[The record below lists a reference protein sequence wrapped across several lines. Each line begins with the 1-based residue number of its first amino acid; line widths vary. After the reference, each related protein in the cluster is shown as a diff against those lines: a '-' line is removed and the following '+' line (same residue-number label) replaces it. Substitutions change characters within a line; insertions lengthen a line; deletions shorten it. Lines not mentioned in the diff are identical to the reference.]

1 MAKKLYIYDSTSTLD
16 RAQAL
21 CRFGKSS
28 DIVILPVASANQ
40 LAAELTKL
48 KSSGVTFDRMLIQTH
63 GNSGMI
69 FFNHQALTAT
79 GLLVQFSGKGY
90 DVLFPTYTRIYFDGC
105 NVAEGDDGKNF
116 LTTAGTIFLQNGG
129 GEVFAYGSLGT
140 AMPSWVPFI
149 GGHTVHFNAGLVTIQ
164 FSPGGKVF
172 TPPPMDL
179 MADEKRLWRGRAQ

>member
-16 RAQAL
+16 RAQAI

-28 DIVILPVASANQ
+28 DIVTLPVASSNQ
-40 LAAELTKL
+40 LEAELTKL
-48 KSSGVTFDRMLIQTH
+48 KRAGLTFDRMLIQTH

-79 GLLVQFSGKGY
+79 GLRAQFAGKGY

-105 NVAEGDDGKNF
+105 NVAEGDSGKNF
-116 LTTAGTIFLQNGG
+116 LATSGSIFLRSGG
-129 GEVFAYGSLGT
+129 GEVFAYESLGT

-149 GGHTVHFNAGLVTIQ
+149 AGHTVHFNAGFVSIQ
-164 FSPGGKVF
+164 FSPGGTVF
-172 TPPPMDL
+172 TPPPVDL
-179 MADEKRLWRGRAQ
+179 MADDKRLWTGRAQ